1 VSRTRRAK
9 GEETTHATESVEG
22 TTHATKSV
30 EGTTHVTKRAEEK
43 RSIEEK
49 KRDVEIEEM
58 TPVIESD
65 ADRVQAPTE
74 ADETTT

>member
-1 VSRTRRAK
+1 M
-9 GEETTHATESVEG
+9 THATESVEETIHVTESVEG
-22 TTHATKSV
+22 KIHATKSV

-49 KRDVEIEEM
+49 KKDVEIEEM

-65 ADRVQAPTE
+65 AGHAQAPTE